1 MLRMPRGRNVQ
12 ASISD
17 RMAELGRLVTQ
28 SMQDSNI
35 NVSLSPPSPSADLR
49 ELNPRML
56 ADVQN
61 DARLGAP
68 GWLKLFG
75 HKIGLLRNDE
85 LVSNPVDNV
94 GSRHWTIPERK
105 RRPRPA
111 GRTSS
116 CGIRGGPTASVDQG
130 VGTKE

>member
-1 MLRMPRGRNVQ
+1 
-12 ASISD
+12 
-17 RMAELGRLVTQ
+17 MAELGRLVTQ

-35 NVSLSPPSPSADLR
+35 IVSLHPHLALTC

-68 GWLKLFG
+68 GWLKFFG

-85 LVSNPVDNV
+85 F
-94 GSRHWTIPERK
+94 
-105 RRPRPA
+105 
-111 GRTSS
+111 
-116 CGIRGGPTASVDQG
+116 GI
-130 VGTKE
+130 